1 MTSVSWRSR
10 SELEAEKERLGDW
23 VEAHKSM
30 VLSHDLERY
39 RPFLEDTKS
48 SHVLFTCAADVL
60 FICAAVF
67 MANVLDCKNIILT
80 HSEVKLMMGE
90 EPACRPIEDFLKM
103 VDMPLE
109 DMPLYLGPEN
119 VFASF
124 AKWRLEN
131 GF

>member
-48 SHVLFTCAADVL
+48 SHVLYTCAV
-60 FICAAVF
+60 VF
-67 MANVLDCKNIILT
+67 MENVLDCKNL
-80 HSEVKLMMGE
+80 SLMRSAAKLMMGE
-90 EPACRPIEDFLKM
+90 ESDCRPIEDFLMM
-103 VDMPLE
+103 VDTPLE